1 MLSSFIIRLILIK
14 RIINK
19 KSWKIQLKL
28 RYIIYNNLYN
38 ITNKLQIIDFFQNF
52 LIILTCHLILSSH
65 FYNMSN
71 IKDIIQ

>member
-52 LIILTCHLILSSH
+52 LIILTCQIWYYLLI
-65 FYNMSN
+65 F
-71 IKDIIQ
+71 IIWVILKI